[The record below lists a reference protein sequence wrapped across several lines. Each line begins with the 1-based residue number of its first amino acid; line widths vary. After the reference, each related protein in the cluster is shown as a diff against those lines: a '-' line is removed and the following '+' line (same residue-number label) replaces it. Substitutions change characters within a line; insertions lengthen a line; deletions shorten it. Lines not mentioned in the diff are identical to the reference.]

1 MIKEFANEE
10 FGKVRVT
17 LKEEEPYFCL
27 VDVARMFDISNV
39 SEIKASI
46 PSLDFESIEMKSGN
60 KIVKRIFIK
69 PQYISTVLFASKHPE
84 ADTIYEWL
92 YRTVLPQLLKYG
104 DYKVDDF
111 QDPIVVVKFLEEFQ
125 NMRLRNTVLE
135 THKKTNAPKIKYLNR
150 LLGSETCVDL
160 DVVPEMLK
168 YKGIGNMELMKV
180 LRATHIF
187 KDCNKPCQEFC
198 DNKCFRVVEAKSV
211 CGNSVITSNR
221 TFVYKKGITL
231 IEKILSEYEV
241 KRNAREKR

>member
-1 MIKEFANEE
+1 MIKEFTNEE
-10 FGKVRVT
+10 FGRVRVT

-27 VDVARMFDISNV
+27 VDVARMFEIPNL
-39 SEIKASI
+39 SEIKAAI
-46 PSLDFESIEMKSGN
+46 PNLDFESVEIKSGN
-60 KIVKRIFIK
+60 KKTKRIFIK

-84 ADTIYEWL
+84 ADTIYDWL
-92 YRTVLPQLLKYG
+92 YRTVMPQLLKYG
-104 DYKVDDF
+104 DFTVEDF
-111 QDPIVVVKFLEEFQ
+111 QDPRVVVKFLEEFQ
-125 NMRLRNTVLE
+125 NIRLKNTVLE
-135 THKKTNAPKIKYLNR
+135 KVNAPKIKYINK

-168 YKGIGNMELMKV
+168 FKGIGNMELMKV

-198 DNKCFRVVEAKSV
+198 DKKCFRVVEAKAV

-221 TFVYKKGITL
+221 TYVYKKGITL

-241 KRNAREKR
+241 KRNARENR